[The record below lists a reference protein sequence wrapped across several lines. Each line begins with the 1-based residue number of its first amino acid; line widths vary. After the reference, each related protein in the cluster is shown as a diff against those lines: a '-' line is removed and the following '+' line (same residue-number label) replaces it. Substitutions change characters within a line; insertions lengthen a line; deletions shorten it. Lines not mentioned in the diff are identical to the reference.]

1 MTGRGGPDGTAG
13 GATVPAAPVAT
24 PAPVPPALRA
34 ALGPEGPVCVSLS
47 GGVDSSVVLA
57 AAVAVFG
64 PGQVTAL
71 TADSPTFIAGELA
84 AARRLCTDLGVRHLV
99 VQTAELDDERFVANA
114 PDRCYHCKAGLLGAL
129 GAATDEL
136 GCVAL
141 FDGVNA
147 DDPADHRP
155 GLRAADERGVRHPL
169 LEAGFGKQA
178 VRALAREL
186 GLAAWDRPADACLA
200 SRIPYGERIT
210 TEKLHAV
217 AAAEA
222 GVRRLGFRECRVRHH
237 GAVAR
242 VELPVGELP
251 RATGELR
258 PRLVAA
264 VAAAGFTYVALDL
277 QGLRSGSLNEVLDR
291 DAL

>member
-1 MTGRGGPDGTAG
+1 VTGRGEPGGTAAG
-13 GATVPAAPVAT
+13 RAVSAASAALPA
-24 PAPVPPALRA
+24 ALRA
-34 ALGPEGPVCVSLS
+34 TLGRQGPVCVSLS

-64 PGQVTAL
+64 PGQVAAL

-84 AARRLCTDLGVRHLV
+84 AARRLCADLGVQHLV
-99 VQTAELDDERFVANA
+99 VQTAELDDERFVANP
-114 PDRCYHCKAGLLGAL
+114 PDRCYHCKAGLLGL
-129 GAATDEL
+129 LLAAADEL

-169 LEAGFGKQA
+169 LEAGLGKQA
-178 VRALAREL
+178 VRTLAREL

-210 TEKLHAV
+210 AEKLRAV

-222 GVRRLGFRECRVRHH
+222 ALHRLGFAECRVRHH
-237 GAVAR
+237 GALAR

-251 RATGELR
+251 RATGEV
-258 PRLVAA
+258 RLQLIAA

-277 QGLRSGSLNEVLDR
+277 QGFRSGSLNEVLDR

>member
-1 MTGRGGPDGTAG
+1 MTGRGEPG
-13 GATVPAAPVAT
+13 GAAAGAAVPAAPAT
-24 PAPVPPALRA
+24 LPATLSAV
-34 ALGPEGPVCVSLS
+34 LGREGPVCVSLS

-84 AARRLCTDLGVRHLV
+84 AARRLCADLGVRHLV
-99 VQTAELDDERFVANA
+99 VQTTELDDERFVANP
-114 PDRCYHCKAGLLGAL
+114 PDRCYRCKAGLLGAL
-129 GAATDEL
+129 GTAADEL

-169 LEAGFGKQA
+169 LEAGLGKQA

-210 TEKLHAV
+210 AEKLRAV

-222 GVRRLGFRECRVRHH
+222 DLHRLGFAECRVRHH
-237 GAVAR
+237 GTVAR
-242 VELPVGELP
+242 VELPVADLP
-251 RATGELR
+251 RATGKVR

-264 VAAAGFTYVALDL
+264 VAAAGFAYVALDL
-277 QGLRSGSLNEVLDR
+277 QGFRSGSLNEVLDR